1 MPKCLILFAPAVAAT
16 LLSTVIALDANLVLA
31 AADCIEQPDREPAP
45 GGHWHYRTD
54 RLNNRKCWYLT
65 EPANLSEPATPQAE
79 DPKAEPSSETTLKQE
94 DTRPAVGHAEVSPT
108 RFLNRAST
116 SAFQE

>member
-1 MPKCLILFAPAVAAT
+1 MPKCLILFAPAVAAA
-16 LLSTVIALDANLVLA
+16 LFSAVIALDANLVLA
-31 AADCIEQPDREPAP
+31 AADCVEQPDREPAP

-65 EPANLSEPATPQAE
+65 EPATPQAE

-94 DTRPAVGHAEVSPT
+94 DTQPAVGHAEVSPT
-108 RFLNRAST
+108 RFLNRASP